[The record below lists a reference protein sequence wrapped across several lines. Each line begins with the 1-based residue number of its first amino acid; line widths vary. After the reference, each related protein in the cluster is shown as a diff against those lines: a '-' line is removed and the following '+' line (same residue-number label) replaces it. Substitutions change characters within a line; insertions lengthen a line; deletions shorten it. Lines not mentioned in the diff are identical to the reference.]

1 MNKEEII
8 KLIREELKYKSKND
22 YRDTEELLYNRKDY
36 EVYIELTKKRIERI
50 KEGCELEFKKN
61 EVESVQGGLIE
72 YKSEIEKREDLIAKL
87 EITIENKKF
96 LIEYIDLALK
106 VVSTNKYYSIVEL
119 KYFDGK
125 TNEDIAEILNI
136 SVGTV
141 YNQKKRIV
149 SKIKSILFDG
159 NS

>member
-1 MNKEEII
+1 MNKEEVI

-50 KEGCELEFKKN
+50 KEGCELEFNKN
-61 EVESVQGGLIE
+61 DSEPVQGGLIE

-119 KYFDGK
+119 KYFNGK
-125 TNEDIAEILNI
+125 TNEEIAEILNI

>member
-1 MNKEEII
+1 M
-8 KLIREELKYKSKND
+8 LLFLLKK
-22 YRDTEELLYNRKDY
+22 
-36 EVYIELTKKRIERI
+36 
-50 KEGCELEFKKN
+50 
-61 EVESVQGGLIE
+61 
-72 YKSEIEKREDLIAKL
+72 
-87 EITIENKKF
+87 
-96 LIEYIDLALK
+96 IEYIDLALK

-119 KYFDGK
+119 KYFNGK
-125 TNEDIAEILNI
+125 TNEEIGEILNI